1 MLSISVSSLREGNGR
16 SFKSVRWVLCSM
28 AEIVEECTTFR
39 LMILLKLIALI
50 ELQTP
55 DEPVG
60 VLSVDNLSSSQS
72 RPSMVRWYEQTND
85 MFVLASVLIE
95 SLIQNH
101 PFANA
106 NKCTAMMAG
115 AVFLL
120 LNGYELTAPGD
131 EVVEMAEGLARK
143 IYTREELEN
152 WLCYWS
158 RVRMTVGNYV
168 KQAQLLFCMKL
179 SS

>member
-1 MLSISVSSLREGNGR
+1 
-16 SFKSVRWVLCSM
+16 M
-28 AEIVEECTTFR
+28 AEIVEGVHYLTVDDLVEINR
-39 LMILLKLIALI
+39 SLI

-60 VLSVDNLSSSQS
+60 VLSPDNLSSSQA
-72 RPSMVRWYEQTND
+72 RPSMVRWYEQIND

-106 NKCTAMMAG
+106 NKRTAMMAG
-115 AVFLL
+115 YVFLL

-131 EVVEMAEGLARK
+131 EIVEMAEGLACK
-143 IYTREELEN
+143 TYTREDLEN

-158 RVRMTVGNYV
+158 RAYDSRELCKTGATIVLYETI
-168 KQAQLLFCMKL
+168 KL
-179 SS
+179 KIEQQN

>member
-1 MLSISVSSLREGNGR
+1 
-16 SFKSVRWVLCSM
+16 M
-28 AEIVEECTTFR
+28 AEIVEGVHYLTVDDLVEINR
-39 LMILLKLIALI
+39 SLI

-60 VLSVDNLSSSQS
+60 VLSPDNLSSSQA

-106 NKCTAMMAG
+106 NKRTAMMAG
-115 AVFLL
+115 YVFLL

-131 EVVEMAEGLARK
+131 EIVEMAEGVACK
-143 IYTREELEN
+143 TYTCEELED
-152 WLCYWS
+152 WLCFWS
-158 RVRMTVGNYV
+158 RGYDARRLCKTGVNVAIYETIRLRIGQQN
-168 KQAQLLFCMKL
+168 
-179 SS
+179 

>member
-1 MLSISVSSLREGNGR
+1 
-16 SFKSVRWVLCSM
+16 M
-28 AEIVEECTTFR
+28 AEIVEGVHYLSVDDFTEINR
-39 LMILLKLIALI
+39 LLI

-85 MFVLASVLIE
+85 MFVLTSVSIE

-106 NKCTAMMAG
+106 NKTNSYDGWLCL
-115 AVFLL
+115 LL

-131 EVVEMAEGLARK
+131 EIVEMAEGLACK
-143 IYTREELEN
+143 TYTREDLEN

-158 RVRMTVGNYV
+158 RAYDSRELCNTGATIVLYETI
-168 KQAQLLFCMKL
+168 KL
-179 SS
+179 KIEQQN